1 MVQRLCSF
9 LVVFLLIFSG
19 GIFGQE
25 NCPAA
30 KEEKG
35 IKETQA
41 KSIML
46 CSGDGWKKNLT
57 VKIISEDCIKLPLN
71 YETLKNFDFEKQ
83 LRLDYKPQDTG
94 VIKKPLSPFILFK
107 PVALPSYTN
116 HLGFFCKKELQLD
129 KITTVP
135 IRFRLGSMEYVNYME
150 QKPNAIKPQ

>member
-19 GIFGQE
+19 GIFGQQIPKKDTIFLLSWDCLGTIKS
-25 NCPAA
+25 CPV
-30 KEEKG
+30 
-35 IKETQA
+35 Q
-41 KSIML
+41 KSSPPLFLIVKP
-46 CSGDGWKKNLT
+46 GDY
-57 VKIISEDCIKLPLN
+57 IKLPIN
-71 YETLKNFDFEKQ
+71 YEKLANFDFENQ
-83 LRLDYKPQDTG
+83 LKLDYKPKDTAA
-94 VIKKPLSPFILFK
+94 IKKPLSPFILFK